1 MSCVRGLVATLF
13 VLVVSTFTVV
23 LGTALEGRAD
33 GGTCRSDDAHLG
45 LSFTSLYGT
54 DRIVRDEAD

>member
-33 GGTCRSDDAHLG
+33 GGTCRSDAAHLG
-45 LSFTSLYGT
+45 LSVTSSYGT
-54 DRIVRDEAD
+54 DHG